1 MDEKCCE
8 VHGTKLESRTF
19 PIIYGFPA
27 RPPDPGDRIM
37 DFPHAE
43 TETFG
48 GCLVSF
54 DQPEE
59 VTQVV
64 CPACVEAKEAWLKS
78 LELD

>member
-1 MDEKCCE
+1 MLRGPWHKTGKPDLPD
-8 VHGTKLESRTF
+8 HLWLS
-19 PIIYGFPA
+19 A